1 MAKAPSGVW
10 GEKYDVKQFT
20 VLKMNDR
27 EIATSNNLHTK
38 REWLFMAYS
47 I

>member
-10 GEKYDVKQFT
+10 GEKYDIKQFT
-20 VLKMNDR
+20 VLKTNDH
-27 EIATSNNLHTK
+27 EIAISINLHTK